1 MSTDRKEI
9 LKQKMSGAR
18 TALTNLLS
26 QLTPEQWQTPVFSE
40 QQTWTVQYIVAHLT
54 DAEQGMSIQ
63 VHKIRKGQETLPEG
77 FDLNQ
82 WNAGVQERVG
92 TLTVAELLD
101 RMPKVRARTLQVL
114 DSINEEEWELQ
125 GRHPS
130 RGLITI
136 EQYYETIAGHDM
148 THTRDIKRALGL

>member
-9 LKQKMSGAR
+9 LKQKMSDAR

-92 TLTVAELLD
+92 PLTIEELLD
-101 RMPKVRARTLQVL
+101 RMPKVRARTLQGL
-114 DSINEEEWELQ
+114 GSINEDEWELQ

-148 THTRDIKRALGL
+148 THTRDIKQALGL

>member
-9 LKQKMSGAR
+9 LKQKLSASR
-18 TALTNLLS
+18 TSLMDLLN
-26 QLTPEQWQTPVFSE
+26 QLTPEQWQTLVFSE
-40 QQTWTVQYIVAHLT
+40 QNEWTVRDIVAHLT

-63 VHKIRKGQETLPEG
+63 VHKVRKGQETLPEG
-77 FDLNQ
+77 FDLNS
-82 WNAGVQERVG
+82 WNAGVKERVG
-92 TLTVAELLD
+92 NITVAELLD
-101 RMPKVRARTLQVL
+101 RMPKIRARTLQVL
-114 DSINEEEWELQ
+114 DTINEDEWELQ

-148 THTRDIKRALGL
+148 THTRDIKRALGD